1 MFMPMV
7 QGGISLDGG
16 HIIEGSGLFSSNG
29 VLTRT
34 LSSSNTKKWTVETIV
49 KKAKDGSQSTIFD
62 GGTTN
67 TNYTW
72 VRFETAH
79 NLRIRSVVGS
89 SAVVDLITT
98 QVFRD
103 FGAYL
108 HIVVTYDSANAT
120 ASERVKLFINGTR
133 VTDFSTETY
142 PSLNQVSII
151 NSAVGHRIGTNDDSS
166 QDFDGYLSRVT
177 FIDGQALDPTSFGE
191 VTDDG
196 FWQINDVSELTFG
209 NNGFLLEGANVA
221 TGVATGGSLS
231 QATSYTNTDGQG
243 NRTSTITASSNVTP
257 DSGTVNNWV
266 DGGVAQTSS
275 DSIEYTGAIAQGD
288 FFRFQFSSNRF
299 IDEITLINTGS
310 ENSLGNWKVQGSTDA
325 STWDDL
331 ASFVYS
337 NNGGQTI
344 SLSNVDAGG
353 YSYYQLIENDTSQTY
368 AGQWYAEIKFK
379 IAETVGA
386 VFTKTGT
393 ITATNDS
400 PTNDADDGY
409 GNYSTIDPLNTRTT
423 TNTHVASQALTNGNR
438 TTAIT
443 VADAHQAYTQTL
455 SPGGKYHVE
464 QTCGTWGSDANGG
477 HAIMILCPKSKWEG
491 STTGPAVVTSA
502 FAFHARTP
510 GGLGFGPITRLSGSN
525 LTTLGTEVANGNRV
539 TYDIDMSTIGSTTVK
554 ISIEGS
560 LKSTDSSMAFADE
573 EYVMAFNVDNVARSI
588 DFTMNTGSDAF
599 VDTPVTGHV
608 AVSTATQST
617 PDVINYEDEYYIEA
631 NISHSNGSTT
641 AVTLPWNTSTYETMV
656 TVKRTNTTGSWY
668 RVDTLRGGTKAAQME
683 GNAADITNSDGGFS
697 GTSFVITS
705 DYASGTYLLEA
716 TKYGLVS
723 ATAANEEGSINTL
736 KTTSNNDSKA
746 FMLTWTGTTE
756 NGTLG
761 HGLDVAPEFIVASD
775 TDTGSACDR
784 FVFHKDVPSAGRLF
798 LDTNAAADTNANGW
812 QNTAPSTT
820 LVSVGTGSHNGTGTS
835 VMWGYAS
842 SSVFDF
848 GSYIGNSNADGP
860 VVNVGGYPITSVIK
874 RVNAASE
881 YYHING
887 VSRNTNP
894 NGELL
899 LLENTQA
906 QYAQNSAF
914 YRDLLSNGFKILNA
928 DAAQNHSGSQHIY
941 MAFGIQPMTDGSVNQ
956 GRAGAV
962 PPYDQAYGGNTIKR
976 VGNFWVHT
984 FTSSGTFTPVSDG
997 AVDYLVI
1004 GGGGGAGGYRGGGGG
1019 AGGYRSSW
1027 NSETSGGG
1035 GSSETALSL
1044 TASTTYTV
1052 TIGAGGAG
1060 GAHNSDAANGS
1071 NSVFSSITSLGGG
1084 GGGSAVGGSGSL
1096 STGGSG
1102 GGATGDGTT
1111 KNPGAGTSGQGNNGG
1126 DGYAVDPNYAGG
1138 GGGGAGAVGQQGSN
1152 QSGGNGGAGVA
1163 STITG
1168 SSVIRGG
1175 GGGGGVL
1182 NGTSGSAGSGGGGAG
1197 AGASD
1202 GNAGTANTGGGGG
1215 SLAFS
1220 SSYAS
1225 HTGGAG
1231 GSGIVIIRYAIG

>member
-1 MFMPMV
+1 MSFIMRP
-7 QGGISLDGG
+7 IRFASTG
-16 HIIEGSGLFSSNG
+16 HIIEGSGLFDGTSGRLTKAYGTGSTDLKTYTLHVIAKLNDTSGTTNLFSAWNSNTQQFTIDIANG
-29 VLTRT
+29 VL
-34 LSSSNTKKWTVETIV
+34 SFYNY
-49 KKAKDGSQSTIFD
+49 STAYD
-62 GGTTN
+62 WN
-67 TNYTW
+67 
-72 VRFETAH
+72 
-79 NLRIRSVVGS
+79 
-89 SAVVDLITT
+89 LITT
-98 QVFRD
+98 QLFRD
-103 FGAYL
+103 FSGYIEL
-108 HIVVTYDSANAT
+108 DFVVDTSNAT
-120 ASERVKLFINGTR
+120 SGDRIKIYANGVRITSF
-133 VTDFSTETY
+133 TTATY
-142 PSLNQVSII
+142 PSLNSVASHWGEVTIDHTILAAKSSGAFSQWMDAYAS
-151 NSAVGHRIGTNDDSS
+151 RIV
-166 QDFDGYLSRVT
+166 Y
-177 FIDGQALDPTSFGE
+177 IDGLALDPTSFGE
-191 VTDDG
+191 VTGDG
-196 FWQINDVSELTFG
+196 FWSISDVSELTFG
-209 NNGFLLEGANVA
+209 NNGFLLEGQNVA

-231 QATSYTNTDGQG
+231 QATSYTNTDGSG

-266 DGGVAQTSS
+266 DGGVVQNSS

-310 ENSLGNWKVQGSTDA
+310 ESSLGNWKVQGSTDA

-393 ITATNDS
+393 ITTTNDS

-502 FAFHARTP
+502 FAFHARKP
-510 GGLGFGPITRLSGSN
+510 GGGGFGPITRLSGSN

-560 LKSTDSSMAFADE
+560 LISTDSSMAFADE

-631 NISHSNGSTT
+631 GISHSNGSTT
-641 AVTLPWNTSTYETMV
+641 AVTLPTSVSGGAVMRL
-656 TVKRTNTTGSWY
+656 KRTDSTGSWY
-668 RVDTLRGGTKAAQME
+668 VATSENPNDFWLWDSLADKNTSSWSNAAASAKTWTLPSALATGTYLIEIWYQGDYFQWVEYTGNQTNRTISWDATMNTPGMSAVLGSASHNPAWHNSLTSDAHVIYTEATSAQASSATVFNSTAPTATAISLGSGGNGNQNGKALIGMAWANSGPYAFGSME
-683 GNAADITNSDGGFS
+683 GNANANGP
-697 GTSFVITS
+697 VI
-705 DYASGTYLLEA
+705 
-716 TKYGLVS
+716 
-723 ATAANEEGSINTL
+723 SIN
-736 KTTSNNDSKA
+736 
-746 FMLTWTGTTE
+746 
-756 NGTLG
+756 
-761 HGLDVAPEFIVASD
+761 
-775 TDTGSACDR
+775 GSPQAM
-784 FVFHKDVPSAGRLF
+784 FVKNID
-798 LDTNAAADTNANGW
+798 NANGW
-812 QNTAPSTT
+812 VVKSRIFDTGGNPLSDYLYFQQTAAVATFTSSDVDELSTGFKMR
-820 LVSVGTGSHNGTGTS
+820 GTHDESN
-835 VMWGYAS
+835 
-842 SSVFDF
+842 
-848 GSYIGNSNADGP
+848 GSYTYVYG
-860 VVNVGGYPITSVIK
+860 
-874 RVNAASE
+874 
-881 YYHING
+881 
-887 VSRNTNP
+887 
-894 NGELL
+894 
-899 LLENTQA
+899 
-906 QYAQNSAF
+906 
-914 YRDLLSNGFKILNA
+914 
-928 DAAQNHSGSQHIY
+928 
-941 MAFGIQPMTDGSVNQ
+941 AFGIQPLTDGAINQ

-997 AVDYLVI
+997 SVDYLVI
-1004 GGGGGAGGYRGGGGG
+1004 AGGGGGGGIRGGGGG

-1027 NSETSGGG
+1027 NSEASGGG
-1035 GSSETALSL
+1035 GSSETALNL
-1044 TASTTYTV
+1044 TAGTDYTV
-1052 TIGAGGAG
+1052 TIGAGGNG
-1060 GAHNSDAANGS
+1060 GLVSVVGTGGG
-1071 NSVFSSITSLGGG
+1071 NSVFSSITSIGGG
-1084 GGGSAVGGSGSL
+1084 FVGPADNNAGN
-1096 STGGSG
+1096 GGSG
-1102 GGATGDGTT
+1102 GGASRSNVSAGTGTSNQGFAG
-1111 KNPGAGTSGQGNNGG
+1111 GAGGTYVS
-1126 DGYAVDPNYAGG
+1126 AHAGS
-1138 GGGGAGAVGQQGSN
+1138 GGGGAKEIGVE
-1152 QSGGNGGAGVA
+1152 GNGAGVGGAGGDGVA
-1163 STITG
+1163 STISG
-1168 SSVIRGG
+1168 SSIVRGG
-1175 GGGGGVL
+1175 GGGGGVHTTN
-1182 NGTSGSAGSGGGGAG
+1182 NGLGAGGAGGGGNAT
-1197 AGASD
+1197 AS
-1202 GNAGTANTGGGGG
+1202 GNGQAGTANTGGGGG
-1215 SLAFS
+1215 ATSYT

-1225 HTGGAG
+1225 QYGGAG